1 MTTVFGGTTA
11 QRTNNNAY
19 KNAETIYNTVKI
31 AFIRKYWFYPWN
43 RMIEKAG
50 ARSVAQSYI
59 DKMERKRKAY
69 IKKTT

>member
-19 KNAETIYNTVKI
+19 KNAETINNTVKI
-31 AFIRKYWFYPWN
+31 DFIRKYWFYSWN

-50 ARSVAQSYI
+50 ARSVA
-59 DKMERKRKAY
+59 
-69 IKKTT
+69 